1 MAPALNPA
9 PPDTPPSPAGT
20 AVASGSDGAISIRTE
35 GLVKIFGQRPVVNGI
50 DIRVDAG
57 EVVGLLGRNGAGK
70 TTTFYM
76 IVGLVPVTHGRVF
89 INGADATRLRMH
101 RRSRLGIG
109 YLPQEAS
116 VFRKLTVEEN
126 ILAIVETLPLPRRD
140 RPACVRQHLEELG
153 LAHLAKQKAYTLSG
167 GERRR
172 LEIARALVTTPK
184 FLLMDEP
191 FSGIDPI
198 AVADVQKIVRQL
210 KERGIGVLITD
221 HNVRET
227 LNIVDR
233 GYIIHEGRVIAEGPR
248 DYLINDAM
256 AREFYLGK
264 DFNL

>member
-1 MAPALNPA
+1 
-9 PPDTPPSPAGT
+9 
-20 AVASGSDGAISIRTE
+20 
-35 GLVKIFGQRPVVNGI
+35 
-50 DIRVDAG
+50 
-57 EVVGLLGRNGAGK
+57 
-70 TTTFYM
+70 
-76 IVGLVPVTHGRVF
+76 VPVTRGRVF
-89 INGADATRLRMH
+89 INGADVTRLRMH
-101 RRSRLGIG
+101 RRARLGLG

-126 ILAIVETLPLPRRD
+126 ILAIVETLPLARHD
-140 RPACVRQHLEELG
+140 RSGRVRHHLEELG
-153 LAHLAKQKAYTLSG
+153 LAHLAKQRAYTLSG

-172 LEIARALVTTPK
+172 LEIARALVTAPR

-198 AVADVQKIVRQL
+198 AVADVQKIVLQL
-210 KERGIGVLITD
+210 KEHGIGMLITD

-233 GYIIHEGRVIAEGPR
+233 GYIIHEGRVIAEGAR
-248 DYLINDAM
+248 DYLINDAK